1 MVDQA
6 RPLGLDLGDAEAERI
21 VAFESLLL
29 DHAVRL
35 GFVATADAARIRT
48 RHILDCLRA
57 VPVLRPGDRTAVDL
71 GSGAGLP
78 GVVVACAIPSLDVK
92 LVEAHRRRAAFL
104 ELTVERLALEN
115 AQVLIEQVD
124 AVDVVADICFSRA
137 FAPLPAAW
145 DACRRI
151 LRPGGRLVFFAGGSF
166 QAETSLPDAGC
177 EELLEAPL
185 LESSGPLVIMTR
197 Q

>member
-1 MVDQA
+1 
-6 RPLGLDLGDAEAERI
+6 
-21 VAFESLLL
+21 
-29 DHAVRL
+29 
-35 GFVATADAARIRT
+35 
-48 RHILDCLRA
+48 
-57 VPVLRPGDRTAVDL
+57 
-71 GSGAGLP
+71 
-78 GVVVACAIPSLDVK
+78 VVVACAIPSLDVK
-92 LVEAHRRRAAFL
+92 LIEAHRRRAAFL

-115 AQVLIEQVD
+115 AQVLIEQVNV
-124 AVDVVADICFSRA
+124 VDVVADVCFSRA

-151 LRPGGRLVFFAGGSF
+151 LRPGGRLVVFAGRSF
-166 QAETSLPDAGC
+166 QADTSLPDARS